1 MTTTTATRLEPPPSK
16 PRPRARG
23 KRRSWLRYLRRFGS
37 LLKETAIQWDE
48 DQAARQAASLA
59 LYTLLSI
66 APMLIMSIKV
76 AGVALGDEAARGQL
90 SQVLGK
96 LVGAQAGAAIEAMV
110 NNANQPGE
118 GVIGSLVGLAVL
130 LFGASGVFGELQT
143 ALNHVWE
150 VKTRP
155 GRGVVGFLKDRFFS
169 FTMVMGVAFL
179 LLVSL
184 VVTTV
189 LATVTEHF
197 RDLIPYPALWWA
209 LNVAIG
215 LGITTLLF
223 ALIFKVVPDATITWH
238 DVWVGAFATAVS
250 FSIGRVLLSWYIGRS
265 AAVSP
270 FGAAG
275 SLVALIVWVYY
286 SAQILFFGAE
296 FTQVFATRYGSRIEP
311 SPNAIRAHELPP
323 VPKAR
328 EGRTQRLQQ
337 SEIEPP
343 PGSATRH

>member
-90 SQVLGK
+90 SQELGK

-169 FTMVMGVAFL
+169 FTMK
-179 LLVSL
+179 
-184 VVTTV
+184 
-189 LATVTEHF
+189 
-197 RDLIPYPALWWA
+197 R
-209 LNVAIG
+209 
-215 LGITTLLF
+215 
-223 ALIFKVVPDATITWH
+223 
-238 DVWVGAFATAVS
+238 
-250 FSIGRVLLSWYIGRS
+250 
-265 AAVSP
+265 
-270 FGAAG
+270 
-275 SLVALIVWVYY
+275 
-286 SAQILFFGAE
+286 
-296 FTQVFATRYGSRIEP
+296 
-311 SPNAIRAHELPP
+311 
-323 VPKAR
+323 
-328 EGRTQRLQQ
+328 
-337 SEIEPP
+337 
-343 PGSATRH
+343 